1 MHPAWA
7 SRVQQWAL
15 SLRKKNASLVL
26 AVQNLRQLEAHGPG
40 ANLRESC
47 PTRFYLPNPAA
58 SAPGSRELYESFGLN
73 PREIELVSRAE
84 PRRDYYFSSP
94 RGSRLFQLGLRRA
107 ELAFLSARPGLSF
120 QATVAEALRLKRSL
134 GADWISEWLREC
146 GCAEAAAR
154 FTDFTADFRRRTPQC
169 AVARCI

>member
-1 MHPAWA
+1 
-7 SRVQQWAL
+7 L

-26 AVQNLRQLEAHGPG
+26 AVQNLRQLDSHGAG
-40 ANLRESC
+40 ANIRESC

-58 SAPGSRELYESFGLN
+58 GASGARELYEGFGLN
-73 PREIELVSRAE
+73 PREIELVARAE

-120 QATVAEALRLKRSL
+120 QGTVAEALRIKTVF
-134 GADWISEWLREC
+134 GAEWVAEWLREC
-146 GCAEAAAR
+146 GSPDEAVR
-154 FTDFTADFRRRTPQC
+154 FTAFSDNFSRRKSE
-169 AVARCI
+169 

>member
-26 AVQNLRQLEAHGPG
+26 AAQNLRQLEAHGAG
-40 ANLRESC
+40 ANIRESC

-58 SAPGSRELYESFGLN
+58 SAAGARESYESFGLN
-73 PREIELVSRAE
+73 PREIELIARAE

-107 ELAFLSARPGLSF
+107 ELAFLGARPGLSF
-120 QATVAEALRLKRSL
+120 QSSVAEALRIKRTH
-134 GADWISEWLREC
+134 GAEWVAEWLREC
-146 GCAEAAAR
+146 GCAEDAVR
-154 FTDFTADFRRRTPQC
+154 FTTYNESFRRRTSPCDVPRC
-169 AVARCI
+169 A